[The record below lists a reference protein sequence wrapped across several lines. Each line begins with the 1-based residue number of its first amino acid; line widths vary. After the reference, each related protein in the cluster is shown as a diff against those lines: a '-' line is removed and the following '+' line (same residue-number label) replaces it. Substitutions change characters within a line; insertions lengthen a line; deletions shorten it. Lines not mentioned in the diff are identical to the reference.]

1 MAKKCDVCGEKIGIF
16 RRGYATQDGTVCDF
30 CVDKALEKHGDINL
44 TFEELDTW
52 RGYIEWGMKHS
63 TVDQYKQG
71 VEKAYEKFTSE
82 ALVNFD
88 YDPEIRL
95 FKPTYTACEEAFFDD
110 DGKVLKATDQGQPP
124 YKDSDYS
131 LIPYDKI
138 IGYELLEDGGSV
150 ASGGLGRAAV
160 GAVLLGPVGAVVG
173 GVTGKKKSKA
183 TCMNLQVKIVLTD
196 SPQPAF
202 YITLLK
208 KETKKSSSLYK
219 SRFEDAQNI
228 CAKLEAIL
236 HDRDAALTSTE
247 SVNHAVAQA
256 NDPAE
261 ELRKYKTL
269 LDDGIITQEDYDAK
283 KKQLLG
289 L

>member
-1 MAKKCDVCGEKIGIF
+1 MAKKCDACGEKIGIF
-16 RRGYATQDGTVCDF
+16 RRGYATQDGVVCDY
-30 CVDKALEKHGDINL
+30 CVDKVLEKHGDINL
-44 TFEELDTW
+44 TLEELDTW

-63 TVDQYKQG
+63 TVSQYKQG
-71 VEKAYEKFTSE
+71 VEKAFEKFTSE

-110 DGKVLKATDQGQPP
+110 EGKVLKATDQRQSV
-124 YKDSDYS
+124 YRDSDYS
-131 LIPYDKI
+131 LIPYGKI
-138 IGYELLEDGGSV
+138 IGYELLEDGGSI

-183 TCMNLQVKIVLTD
+183 TCTNLQVKIILTE

-208 KETKKSSSLYK
+208 KETKKSSSSYK

-228 CAKLEAIL
+228 CAKLETIL
-236 HDRDAALTSTE
+236 HSKDAAPAFTE
-247 SVNHAVAQA
+247 SASQAVAQID
-256 NDPAE
+256 DPVE
-261 ELRKYKTL
+261 ELRRFKAL
-269 LDDGIITQEDYDAK
+269 LDDGIITQEDFDTK
-283 KKQLLG
+283 KRQLLG